1 MRKILRNRIVNI
13 AIKTIIILLLVWA
26 IYAQVFQKEDAG
38 LLWQNFLN
46 HFHQENIPW
55 LIAVIILVPI
65 NWGFETLKWQILIKT
80 FLKQSFLKSY
90 KAILGGITISIFTP
104 NRIGEY
110 GGRILFVEAKY
121 NWKAIVA
128 TLVGSLGQLLVL
140 LSTGL
145 IGTLYFVYT
154 YVGEELYIL
163 QIIFFLGIALV
174 GIMVFG
180 FFNIDLVVNVI
191 SRIPQSYKLRRYIR
205 HVNVLRKY
213 SNKDLAHSL
222 LYAFLRY
229 MTYSIQYYLMLKF
242 FGIDV
247 AFFAAITGIA
257 TIFFLQTSVPLPPVM
272 GLLTRGQ
279 IALYVWGF
287 FTNTNADIL
296 GASFGLFIINLVIP
310 ALLGMILIVKINVL
324 KTLGY
329 ENGNND

>member
-1 MRKILRNRIVNI
+1 MKKILRNRIVNI
-13 AIKTIIILLLVWA
+13 VIKAIIVLLLIWA

-38 LLWQNFLN
+38 LLWRNFLN
-46 HFHQENIPW
+46 HFHTQNLPW
-55 LIAVIILVPI
+55 LIAVVLLVPV
-65 NWGFETLKWQILIKT
+65 NWGFETFKWQVLIKN
-80 FLKQSFLKSY
+80 FLKQSFWKSY

-121 NWKAIVA
+121 NWKAVVA

-140 LSTGL
+140 LSLGL
-145 IGTLYFVYT
+145 IGTLYFVYE

-163 QIIFFLGIALV
+163 QIIFFLGIVLV
-174 GIMVFG
+174 AVMVFG
-180 FFNIDLVVNVI
+180 FFNIDLIVNLI
-191 SRIPQSYKLRRYIR
+191 SRIPRSYKLRRYIR
-205 HVNVLRKY
+205 HVNILRKY

-222 LYAFLRY
+222 LYALLRY
-229 MTYSIQYYLMLKF
+229 MTYSVQYFLMLRF
-242 FGIDV
+242 FGIEV
-247 AFFAAITGIA
+247 AFFAALAGIA

-287 FTNTNADIL
+287 FADNNADIL
-296 GASFGLFIINLVIP
+296 GASFGLFIINLVVP
-310 ALLGMILIVKINVL
+310 ALLGMMLIVKINVL

-329 ENGNND
+329 ENGNSD